1 MVAGLGW
8 KGGFWMNLCV
18 FFMMLGRVFLD
29 FGTKTFQRWYIYRL
43 VIILCFKPTLIFVWH
58 DTLFLVNEIKWG
70 KGAVSICHF
79 IFLANFHW
87 LASWQGMHDIK
98 KQMSLTY
105 QVLWILRYPKYRQEV
120 GIDFIVLFVLVGE
133 EILLWKEM
141 YFESNLIEN
150 THMRSHCRATELF
163 GHGCALVFLCNCVFV
178 FV

>member
-1 MVAGLGW
+1 MVWLQVWGVRAVSEW
-8 KGGFWMNLCV
+8 IFVCV
-18 FFMMLGRVFLD
+18 FFMILGRAFLD
-29 FGTKTFQRWYIYRL
+29 FGTKTFQWWYIYRL

-141 YFESNLIEN
+141 SFESNLIEN
-150 THMRSHCRATELF
+150 THMRSHCRAIRAVWPRL
-163 GHGCALVFLCNCVFV
+163 CSCILV
-178 FV
+178 

>member
-1 MVAGLGW
+1 
-8 KGGFWMNLCV
+8 MN
-18 FFMMLGRVFLD
+18 
-29 FGTKTFQRWYIYRL
+29 
-43 VIILCFKPTLIFVWH
+43 
-58 DTLFLVNEIKWG
+58 
-70 KGAVSICHF
+70 
-79 IFLANFHW
+79 
-87 LASWQGMHDIK
+87 
-98 KQMSLTY
+98 
-105 QVLWILRYPKYRQEV
+105 LRYPKYRQEM